1 MLVEFRKQRK
11 TYLLPFTTLRAY
23 KTEAAR
29 GGRKSMTLD
38 NMEIDAYEVSS
49 GRSMPLDYLATVDR
63 VWFEDTQ
70 KNA

>member
-1 MLVEFRKQRK
+1 
-11 TYLLPFTTLRAY
+11 
-23 KTEAAR
+23 
-29 GGRKSMTLD
+29 MTLD